1 MTAVI
6 NNSGQ
11 LAARRLRA
19 FLRQP
24 WYIAVT
30 LVQPLIWLLLFGQ
43 LFKSLTG
50 MPGFPPVSYIA
61 FLTPGVVVMTAMFSN
76 GWSGM
81 SVITDLDR
89 GVMDRFL
96 VSPVRRGSLI
106 AGDLVYQGLNTLLQT
121 AIVLGIGWIA
131 GARFPGGLATLLA
144 LALAASLLG
153 MAFAALSNAVALTV
167 RDEQSV
173 IGVNQFMVLPLVF
186 LSSTLLPASLAP
198 AWIQRVARWNP
209 VNWAVDVGRESI
221 VASPD
226 WGLIGTRLVGLA
238 LLALFTAWLST
249 RAFRSYQRSV

>member
-6 NNSGQ
+6 SNSGQ
-11 LAARRLRA
+11 LAARRVRA

-43 LFKSLTG
+43 LFKSMTG

-89 GVMDRFL
+89 GVLDRFL

-106 AGDLVYQGLNTLLQT
+106 AGDLGYQGLNTLLQT
-121 AIVLGIGWIA
+121 AIVLAIGWVA
-131 GARFPGGLATLLA
+131 GARFPGGLAPLLA

-186 LSSTLLPASLAP
+186 LSSTLLPLSLAP
-198 AWIQRVARWNP
+198 AWIQHVARWNP
-209 VNWAVDVGRESI
+209 VNWAVEVGRQSL
-221 VASPD
+221 VPSPD
-226 WGLIGTRLVGLA
+226 WGVIASRTAGLA
-238 LLALFTAWLST
+238 LVALFTAWLST